1 MNGLLYWKW
10 TNYYLDYNSRIGE
23 NKTLK
28 SVRNQNKNSNNK
40 KPILDEEATAAPEEE
55 EVMETEAKVEQDIVE

>member
-1 MNGLLYWKW
+1 MVWLDC
-10 TNYYLDYNSRIGE
+10 NYRIGE

-40 KPILDEEATAAPEEE
+40 KPRLDEEATSTPATEKEEE
-55 EVMETEAKVEQDIVE
+55 EVMETEAKVEEDIVE